1 VAAICRRLDGLP
13 LALELAAA
21 RVKLLSPT
29 ALLARLDQAL
39 PLLVGGERDL
49 PERQRTLR
57 ATLDWS
63 FELLDA
69 RERRLFTRLGVFS
82 AGFDL
87 DAAEV
92 VCDAD
97 ADLDVLPS
105 VEALVGQS
113 LVLAQ
118 EDAGGEPRFAMLETI
133 REYCAARLAES
144 GESELFR
151 RRHAAYYLQLA
162 ERAAHELKGA
172 FQAEWFGRLEAE
184 HGNLRTAL
192 GWYRDRGPAE
202 DWLRLSAALFW
213 FWYARGYWT
222 EGRAWLEA
230 ALAAAP
236 ERTSARARALLGA
249 GTLRLLLGDRAAASA
264 CLDEGAAIAE
274 ELGDPPD
281 VVHACYPLIGML
293 AASEGG
299 HPTARALRDRTL
311 AVAREAGDR
320 SAIAARLTTLA
331 RLAWREG
338 DTNTARAW
346 LEENVR
352 LCREL
357 GERWARAHALNVLGD
372 LSRATGEDQRA
383 AASYEESLRLF
394 RELDIRDGEASVLH
408 NLGYVAHRLGEEQ
421 RAAALFQDALR
432 LFWKLGDRRGI
443 AECLVGMA
451 GVWRAV
457 GQAER
462 AARLV
467 GAAEALLDAAGAR
480 VSASNQSGYA
490 RDLAA
495 VRARLGEEAF
505 EARRWDGR
513 AMTPNEAVEYAL
525 ESGPADSPPAR
536 DRATGSTW

>member
-1 VAAICRRLDGLP
+1 
-13 LALELAAA
+13 
-21 RVKLLSPT
+21 
-29 ALLARLDQAL
+29 
-39 PLLVGGERDL
+39 
-49 PERQRTLR
+49 
-57 ATLDWS
+57 
-63 FELLDA
+63 
-69 RERRLFTRLGVFS
+69 
-82 AGFDL
+82 
-87 DAAEV
+87 
-92 VCDAD
+92 
-97 ADLDVLPS
+97 
-105 VEALVGQS
+105 
-113 LVLAQ
+113 
-118 EDAGGEPRFAMLETI
+118 M
-133 REYCAARLAES
+133 
-144 GESELFR
+144 
-151 RRHAAYYLQLA
+151 A

-222 EGRAWLEA
+222 EGCAWLEA

-264 CLDEGAAIAE
+264 CLDEGAGIVE

-281 VVHACYPLIGML
+281 VAHACSPLIGML

-311 AVAREAGDR
+311 AVSREAGDR

-352 LCREL
+352 LCRE
-357 GERWARAHALNVLGD
+357 
-372 LSRATGEDQRA
+372 
-383 AASYEESLRLF
+383 F
-394 RELDIRDGEASVLH
+394 DIRDGEASVLH

-467 GAAEALLDAAGAR
+467 GAAAVR
-480 VSASNQSGYA
+480 VSASN
-490 RDLAA
+490 RAA
-495 VRARLGEEAF
+495 TRATWPRCAPGW
-505 EARRWDGR
+505 ARRRSRLAGG
-513 AMTPNEAVEYAL
+513 TV
-525 ESGPADSPPAR
+525 AR
-536 DRATGSTW
+536 